1 MRNKVSTVCRALT
14 LSILAVLTTGAGAQ
28 SEKVIHSFINFG
40 GADGNFPLAGLV
52 SDAKG
57 NLYGTASQGGSGTC
71 YGCGIVFELSPGSGG
86 TWTESIL
93 YTFEGPPG
101 GDGSYP
107 ASALVFDG
115 KGNLY
120 GTTQFGGT
128 SSAGTIFELTPGS
141 GGTWTEK
148 ILYSFAGG
156 SAGSYPGYSALA
168 IDSSGNLYGTTS
180 GGGTTNPTGSS
191 TEFGNVFELVSG
203 SNGTWTPEVLY
214 NFKGEADG
222 GNPFASTLA
231 IDKAGNLYGVA
242 SALGAHDNGVVFKLT
257 KGSNGSWSEKVL
269 YAFPG
274 GTGVSGPTGNLV
286 FDTSGNIYGTAANIV
301 FELVAGSN
309 GTYTEKTLH
318 TFTGGSD
325 GQNVGGGLAVDKSGN
340 LYGTANVGGSHRG
353 TVFELTPGSG
363 GTWTEKILHRFP
375 PSPSTEDGIF
385 PGYAT
390 LLLDA
395 TGNIY
400 GTTLESL
407 PDLGGVVFEITP

>member
-1 MRNKVSTVCRALT
+1 MRTKVSTILKALA
-14 LSILAVLTTGAGAQ
+14 LSILALVTIGAGAQ

-40 GADGNFPLAGLV
+40 GSDGNFPLAGLV
-52 SDAKG
+52 IDAKG
-57 NLYGTASQGGSGTC
+57 NLYGTASQGGSGVC
-71 YGCGIVFELSPGSGG
+71 NGCGIVFELSPGSGG

-93 YTFEGPPG
+93 YTFGGPADS
-101 GDGSYP
+101 DGFSP
-107 ASALVFDG
+107 TGALIFDG

-120 GTTQFGGT
+120 GTTQGGGT
-128 SSAGTIFELTPGS
+128 SYAGTIFELTPGS
-141 GGTWTEK
+141 GGAWTEK
-148 ILYSFAGG
+148 VLYSFPGG
-156 SAGSYPGYSALA
+156 ASGSYPGYSALA

-180 GGGTTNPTGSS
+180 GGGTYNPTSTS

-222 GNPFASTLA
+222 GNPFASTLS
-231 IDKAGNLYGVA
+231 IDKTGNLYGVA
-242 SALGAHDNGVVFKLT
+242 SQLGAHGNGVVFKLT

-274 GTGVSGPTGNLV
+274 GAGGSGPTGNLV
-286 FDTSGNIYGTAANIV
+286 FDASGNIYGTATNIV
-301 FELVAGSN
+301 FELVAGAN

-318 TFTGGSD
+318 TFTGGTD

-340 LYGTANVGGSHRG
+340 LYGITNVGGNYRG
-353 TVFELTPGSG
+353 IVFELTPGSG

-375 PSPSTEDGIF
+375 PSPATEDGIF

-390 LLLDA
+390 LVLDT

-400 GTTLESL
+400 GTTPDSL